1 LNKQW
6 CIPPKANA
14 EFVYRMAGTLWAPLD
29 VYTRPHDPRYPQV
42 CMDGGIQAT
51 AAECMREP
59 AD

>member
-14 EFVYRMAGTLWAPLD
+14 EFVYRMAGTLWVLLN

-42 CMDGGIQAT
+42 CMD
-51 AAECMREP
+51 EE
-59 AD
+59 